1 MEEYMAE
8 LKSTDPFHD
17 WEYKIVRVTL
27 FIILLLGAIGFIAF
41 TVKHLIDF
49 IRALI

>member
-1 MEEYMAE
+1 MSE

-17 WEYKIVRVTL
+17 WEYKIVRFTL

-49 IRALI
+49 IKVLL